1 MRIADLVAQF
11 IIDNVST
18 EYKYATMWSDDLY
31 PFNNPDNKVIL
42 VRQSGRPVDAMIREH
57 DIEITMIS
65 KANSEGAELTAL
77 YDDAESALSYIKNN
91 FIVNDDLKFT
101 ITQDVTGP
109 NQVGT
114 NRFYYRFAVKTYS
127 E

>member
-57 DIEITMIS
+57 DVEVTMIS
-65 KANSEGAELTAL
+65 KVNSEGAELTAL
-77 YDDAESALSYIKNN
+77 YDDAESALSYIKVN

>member
-31 PFNNPDNKVIL
+31 PFNDPDNKVIL

-57 DIEITMIS
+57 DVEVTMIS
-65 KANSEGAELTAL
+65 KVNSEGAELTAL
-77 YDDAESALSYIKNN
+77 YDDAEAALSYIKAN

>member
-57 DIEITMIS
+57 DVEVTMIS
-65 KANSEGAELTAL
+65 KVNSEGAELTAL
-77 YDDAESALSYIKNN
+77 YDDAESALSYIKAN